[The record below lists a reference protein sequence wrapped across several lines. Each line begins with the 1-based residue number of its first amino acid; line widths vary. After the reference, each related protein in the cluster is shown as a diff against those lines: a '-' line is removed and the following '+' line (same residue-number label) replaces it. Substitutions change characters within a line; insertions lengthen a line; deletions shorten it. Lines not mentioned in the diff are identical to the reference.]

1 MKATELLIKDHQTV
15 KDLIGRL
22 KSSKYSKDKGDLLVQ
37 IENEIQLHSQ
47 AEEQIFYPAMREYDN
62 ELIEHSV
69 EEHRQVDQVL
79 TDLVGMSGNDKN
91 FQNKISELEQA
102 LNDHIE
108 EEEGT
113 LFPEAEENI
122 GDRLD
127 QLGEQIENLKKDLDA
142 GGRMA
147 A

>member
-15 KDLIGRL
+15 KELIGQL
-22 KSSKYSKDKGDLLVQ
+22 KSSKYSKDKGDLLAR

-62 ELIEHSV
+62 ELVEHSI
-69 EEHRQVDQVL
+69 EEHQQVDQIL
-79 TDLVGMSGNDKN
+79 TDLVGMTGSDKN
-91 FQNKISELEQA
+91 FKNKISELEQA

-113 LFPEAEENI
+113 LFPEAEEHL
-122 GDRLD
+122 GDQLN
-127 QLGEQIENLKKDLDA
+127 QLGEQIENLKKDLGA

>member
-69 EEHRQVDQVL
+69 EEHRQVDQIL

-127 QLGEQIENLKKDLDA
+127 QLGEQIESLKKDLDA